1 MIVPS
6 DSGYINTKFIKRG
19 SERLDPVFQVLAD
32 WINLEF
38 DALVLNIFYD
48 KINTDKDRPRLNIIF
63 EHEFERKRF
72 FDNVGNF
79 DSTKQEQIGNKFK
92 EILSTKFPYKNFD
105 TKRLL
110 VIFSAFE
117 PVARIEVAWKI
128 QKKEIEKLKHDLRKY
143 NVWEIYQEFEI
154 TTIFFYTDEQTKDYT
169 NNGTTDLIKSKLFR
183 ILKKYD
189 EFDYIKETTSF
200 IEFDSKQKF
209 DDYYKGNWFYYSR
222 R

>member
-92 EILSTKFPYKNFD
+92 EILSTEFPYKNFD

-143 NVWEIYQEFEI
+143 
-154 TTIFFYTDEQTKDYT
+154 
-169 NNGTTDLIKSKLFR
+169 
-183 ILKKYD
+183 
-189 EFDYIKETTSF
+189 
-200 IEFDSKQKF
+200 
-209 DDYYKGNWFYYSR
+209 
-222 R
+222 